1 MGTDSRER
9 SARIPLLSIGHGNFI
24 VAERVNKLIP
34 IRMSQPLLTR
44 RIRNEAK
51 QESLL
56 VNCSQGKAA
65 RTVIVLNSG
74 HIVLT
79 SKDHQAIN
87 KALMDGRVVL

>member
-1 MGTDSRER
+1 MGTETRKR
-9 SARIPLLSIGHGNFI
+9 ATQIPLLSIGHGNFI
-24 VAERVNKLIP
+24 VAERVDKLIP

-51 QESLL
+51 QESRLI
-56 VNCSQGKAA
+56 NCSQGKAA

-79 SKDHQAIN
+79 SKDFQAVN
-87 KALMDGRVVL
+87 KALTDGHVVL